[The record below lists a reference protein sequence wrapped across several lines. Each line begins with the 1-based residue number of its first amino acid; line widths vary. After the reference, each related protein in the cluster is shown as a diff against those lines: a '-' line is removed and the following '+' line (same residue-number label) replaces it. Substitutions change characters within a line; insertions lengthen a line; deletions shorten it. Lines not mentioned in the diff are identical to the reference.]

1 MHALKILIDVALPL
15 NIILYAQRFIACT
28 LDYLC
33 SSRTNLFLL
42 SRMKFPTILVFYM
55 TISIIFV
62 GKWTV
67 QTYEAELL
75 LVITCMAYI
84 TPEIVIMVSHMD
96 RPTFFC
102 SSPDLAESLQSSTTF
117 CKFSGKLKIGF

>member
-1 MHALKILIDVALPL
+1 M
-15 NIILYAQRFIACT
+15 
-28 LDYLC
+28 
-33 SSRTNLFLL
+33 FLL

-55 TISIIFV
+55 TISIIFG

-75 LVITCMAYI
+75 LVVTCMAYI
-84 TPEIVIMVSHMD
+84 TLEIILMVSLMD

-102 SSPDLAESLQSSTTF
+102 SSPDLAESLRSSTTF